1 MSKEDCKET
10 VGIDCL
16 EKIVTGLNQSG
27 EIRQTSDAD
36 LAKMLS
42 NALGGK

>member
-1 MSKEDCKET
+1 MSKEDCTKAI
-10 VGIDCL
+10 GINCL
-16 EKIVTGLNQSG
+16 EKIVTGLNTSG